1 MITPKLLLKWVFRKD
16 TEIRT
21 LLGTMREEIE
31 KMKKAVNI
39 DYTPVTINRYINVMK
54 KLEKAILENP
64 QRVALARQ
72 TPLTLATIEPLT
84 LLAKIRIP
92 PVRREF

>member
-1 MITPKLLLKWVFRKD
+1 M
-16 TEIRT
+16 RT

-39 DYTPVTINRYINVMK
+39 DYAPITINRYINVMK

-72 TPLTLATIEPLT
+72 TPLP

-92 PVRREF
+92 LSGVSSDRDFCIFVSRPGRRLKQ

>member
-1 MITPKLLLKWVFRKD
+1 MFTPKLLLKWVFRKD

-21 LLGTMREEIE
+21 LLGTVREEIE
-31 KMKKAVNI
+31 KVKKAVNI
-39 DYTPVTINRYINVMK
+39 DYIPVTINRYINVMK

-72 TPLTLATIEPLT
+72 TPLSPAAI
-84 LLAKIRIP
+84 
-92 PVRREF
+92 

>member
-21 LLGTMREEIE
+21 LLGTVREEIE
-31 KMKKAVNI
+31 KVKKAVNI

-54 KLEKAILENP
+54 KLEKTILENP

-72 TPLTLATIEPLT
+72 TPLTLAAI
-84 LLAKIRIP
+84 
-92 PVRREF
+92 

>member
-1 MITPKLLLKWVFRKD
+1 MLLKWVFRKD

-31 KMKKAVNI
+31 KVKKAVNI
-39 DYTPVTINRYINVMK
+39 DYSPVTINRYINVMI

-72 TPLTLATIEPLT
+72 TPLTLAAI
-84 LLAKIRIP
+84 
-92 PVRREF
+92 

>member
-21 LLGTMREEIE
+21 LLGTMRKEIE
-31 KMKKAVNI
+31 KVKKAVNI
-39 DYTPVTINRYINVMK
+39 DYSPVTNNRYINVMK

-72 TPLTLATIEPLT
+72 TPLTLAAI
-84 LLAKIRIP
+84 
-92 PVRREF
+92 

>member
-1 MITPKLLLKWVFRKD
+1 MSFNDSFAGYLLF
-16 TEIRT
+16 EIM
-21 LLGTMREEIE
+21 MRVLNNKIE

-39 DYTPVTINRYINVMK
+39 DYAPVTINRYINVMK

-72 TPLTLATIEPLT
+72 TPLTL
-84 LLAKIRIP
+84 LAKIRIP

>member
-16 TEIRT
+16 TEMRT

-39 DYTPVTINRYINVMK
+39 DYAPVAINRYINVMK

-72 TPLTLATIEPLT
+72 TPLTLTAI
-84 LLAKIRIP
+84 
-92 PVRREF
+92 